1 MKERAPPTCTNGQR
15 NKTSWPAAGS
25 AEDGGDDSRYSVMSR
40 EMERHVK
47 DMHTKAGSSA
57 TPSLRN
63 IKV

>member
-1 MKERAPPTCTNGQR
+1 MKERAPPTCTNGQQ

-25 AEDGGDDSRYSVMSR
+25 EEDGGDGRHSVMSR